1 MAQAQQLTPAQ
12 QAAMQQQ
19 AIALSN
25 QRCRAAL
32 LAQAYPIEQ
41 PLPSMSVDLTRQNKF
56 ELIPNNT
63 GLVTGFLLKVD
74 AIIKNSHATEA
85 MTITPFG
92 LANLLEKVEYYDPNN
107 NQRINTTG
115 WHLNMINSIKEGKP
129 FMMANPVTPNGNG
142 LYGDNFSVI
151 VEPVTIAAAT
161 SAPVRFYYYIPLA
174 VSATSD
180 LRGAVLANIPNAQQR
195 LNLQFTRPENAFLAA
210 AGNPLAAIFRGGT
223 GSFDKFEFTV
233 YQHYYDQLPRVQSQ
247 DEANFYGVGVGGYI
261 APMQDLATYY
271 KLEQTV
277 VSGLSEN
284 AEKVVQ
290 YGSAYK
296 YMSTSIV
303 YDNGGQ
309 MNAGD
314 DISYITQ
321 QSANQVNLNKLDPI
335 TWAAKSR
342 RLLAGSDLPK
352 GVYFVP
358 NYDRP
363 IYTLTYGNMSLV
375 VNPKTVNANARLF
388 IGFEYTVESQVLVN
402 AGTIATS

>member
-1 MAQAQQLTPAQ
+1 MAQPQQLTPAQ

-19 AIALSN
+19 AMTLSN

-32 LAQAYPIEQ
+32 LSNAYPMEQ
-41 PLPSMSVDLTRQNKF
+41 PLPSMSVNLAQQNKF

-74 AIIKNSHATEA
+74 AVIKNSHASDA

-92 LANLLEKVEYYDPNN
+92 LANLLQKVEYYDPNN
-107 NQRINTTG
+107 NQRISTTG
-115 WHLNMINSIKEGKP
+115 WHLNLINSIKEGKP
-129 FMMANPVTPNGNG
+129 FMMANPVAPTGNG

-151 VEPVTIAAAT
+151 LEPNTIAAGESKA
-161 SAPVRFYYYIPLA
+161 VRFYFYIPLA

-195 LNLQFTRPENAFLAA
+195 LNLTFTRAEEAFLAA
-210 AGNPLAAIFRGGT
+210 AGNPVSSIYRGGT
-223 GSFDKFEFTV
+223 GSFESFEFTV
-233 YQHYYDQLPRVQSQ
+233 YQHYYDQLKRVTNQ

-261 APMQDLATYY
+261 APMMDLGTYY

-284 AEKVVQ
+284 ADKVVQ

-296 YMSTSIV
+296 YMSTALV
-303 YDNGGQ
+303 YDNGGE
-309 MNAGD
+309 MNAGN

-342 RLLAGSDLPK
+342 RLLGGSDLPK

-388 IGFEYTVESQVLVN
+388 VGFEYTIESQVLVN